1 MTAHASL
8 PEADL
13 HECKGASTA
22 TVGKTIVA
30 GGAGTATF
38 KYANPHGAVYYTDL
52 ATGTTIT
59 YPSSYTIVNPTTTA
73 VGMAI
78 EFTEATTAKLTYTGT
93 DTLDCR
99 VLGNITLDQSAG
111 ADRDIYFKIYK
122 NGVAV
127 TGTEVGITTQSGK
140 KVNIG
145 ITFDIANLATNDYLE
160 IYCKNNGASG
170 DVKIYS
176 FYLTAFCM
184 RG

>member
-1 MTAHASL
+1 MVAHASL

-22 TVGKTIVA
+22 TVGKTIIA

-38 KYANPHGAVYYTDL
+38 KYANPHGSVYYSDL
-52 ATGTTIT
+52 AAGTTIT
-59 YPSSYTIVNPTTTA
+59 YPSAYTKVAPTTTA
-73 VGMAI
+73 NGTAV

-99 VLGNITLDQSAG
+99 VLCNITLDQNVA
-111 ADRDIYFKIYK
+111 ADRDVYFKIYK
-122 NGVAV
+122 NGSAV
-127 TGTEVGITTQSGK
+127 TGSEVGTTVAQAQKHNVSLQ
-140 KVNIG
+140 
-145 ITFDIANLATNDYLE
+145 FDIPNLATNDYIE
-160 IYCKNNGASG
+160 VYCKNTGGSG

>member
-1 MTAHASL
+1 MVAHASL

-22 TVGKTIVA
+22 TVGKTIIA

-38 KYANPHGAVYYTDL
+38 KYANPRGAIYYSDL
-52 ATGTTIT
+52 AAGTTIT
-59 YPSSYTIVNPTTTA
+59 YPSAYTKVAPTTVANGIA
-73 VGMAI
+73 V

-99 VLGNITLDQSAG
+99 VIANITFDQSVG
-111 ADRDIYFKIYK
+111 ADRDIYFKLYK
-122 NGVAV
+122 NGSAV
-127 TGTEVGITTQSGK
+127 TGSEEGITTQSGK
-140 KVNIG
+140 KVHVA
-145 ITFDIANLATNDYLE
+145 ITFDVPNLATNDYLE
-160 IYCKNNGASG
+160 VYCKNTGASG
-170 DVKIYS
+170 DVKIYT

>member
-1 MTAHASL
+1 MVAHASL

-22 TVGKTIVA
+22 TVGKTIIA

-38 KYANPHGAVYYTDL
+38 KYANPHGSIYYSDL
-52 ATGTTIT
+52 AAGTTIT
-59 YPSSYTIVNPTTTA
+59 YPSAYTKVAPTTTA
-73 VGMAI
+73 NGTAV

-99 VLGNITLDQSAG
+99 VLCNITLDQNVL
-111 ADRDIYFKIYK
+111 ADRDVYFKIYK
-122 NGVAV
+122 NGSAV
-127 TGTEVGITTQSGK
+127 TGSEVGTTVAQAQKHNVSLQ
-140 KVNIG
+140 
-145 ITFDIANLATNDYLE
+145 FDIPNLATNDYIE
-160 IYCKNNGASG
+160 VYCKNTGASG

>member
-1 MTAHASL
+1 MVAHASL

-22 TVGKTIVA
+22 TVGKTPIA

-38 KYANPHGAVYYTDL
+38 KYANPHGSVYYSDL
-52 ATGTTIT
+52 ATGTTIS
-59 YPSSYTIVNPTTTA
+59 YPSAYTKVAPTTTA
-73 VGMAI
+73 NGTAV

-93 DTLDCR
+93 DSLDCR
-99 VLGNITLDQSAG
+99 VLCNITLDQNVA
-111 ADRDIYFKIYK
+111 ADRDVYFKIYK
-122 NGVAV
+122 NGSAV
-127 TGTEVGITTQSGK
+127 TGSEVGTTVAQAQKHNVSLQ
-140 KVNIG
+140 
-145 ITFDIANLATNDYLE
+145 FDIPNIATNDYIE
-160 IYCKNNGASG
+160 IYCKNTGASG